1 MKSCQNCL
9 SQAMR
14 KGYNIDI
21 SKYQELKDYT
31 GEALIECSED
41 LFQDFFLP
49 AEELFRL
56 QTLESAFAQVNP
68 KNLTVLYP
76 DNRQPQ
82 PFRPIS
88 PS

>member
-1 MKSCQNCL
+1 MLQ
-9 SQAMR
+9 M
-14 KGYNIDI
+14 
-21 SKYQELKDYT
+21 
-31 GEALIECSED
+31 
-41 LFQDFFLP
+41 FLAP

-56 QTLESAFAQVNP
+56 QTLESAFAQLNP

-88 PS
+88 LS